1 MTARTIAPLSK
12 NLKTLGLT
20 AALAVSF
27 VALGGGFVEAAS
39 NAHRFHDEAE
49 IAKLTYCYARG
60 TDTIGAGDVT
70 GGKAIYSECFAP
82 DAYLAVWTPGT
93 PFEGPPTFEA
103 TGTNAWADYVES
115 AFVDYTATQHLISN
129 VEIDIHG
136 KEATM
141 TSYLIATHVRADG
154 TVDIANGTYV
164 DEVERIKG
172 EWVITSR
179 RLTLISFVNA
189 GNP

>member
-12 NLKTLGLT
+12 YAKTIGLT
-20 AALAVSF
+20 VALAVSF
-27 VALGGGFVEAAS
+27 VALGSGFVEASS
-39 NAHRFHDEAE
+39 NAHGFHNEAE

-60 TDTIGAGDVT
+60 TDAIGAGDVT
-70 GGKAIYSECFAP
+70 GGKAIYADCFAP
-82 DAYLAVWTPGT
+82 NAYLAVWFPGT
-93 PFEGPPTFEA
+93 PFEGPPSFET
-103 TGTNAWADYVES
+103 TGTNAWADFVDS

-129 VEIDIHG
+129 VDVDIHG

-164 DEVERIKG
+164 DELERIKG
-172 EWVITSR
+172 KWVITSR
-179 RLTLISFVNA
+179 TLKLISFVNA